1 MAQSGEVPFID
12 NGDGVNTGARAS
24 HIKQTMTAAQFLT
37 NDPVNDT
44 QRVVVRQSATGFEQG
59 IAAVA
64 GLMTAGPLGSLAA
77 WGALRGLQGKW
88 TPWFILGIP
97 AATVINIV
105 QIAALTPHMMNQ
117 ITNLIDSQEIAQEQV
132 YEPSLQ
138 RGEGYQTLENETDYF
153 INPAIKP
160 QPKQDVIPNGKA
172 FFKSGRTG
180 KEQLIGISIS
190 SRVNTNGHTVYD
202 AMWADGYDSSYV
214 FWSNGHAEIFSKDGG
229 GNTVRTAAQ
238 YERLQNGSVKIIAET
253 DAVTI
258 FPSFNPAT
266 N

>member
-1 MAQSGEVPFID
+1 
-12 NGDGVNTGARAS
+12 
-24 HIKQTMTAAQFLT
+24 
-37 NDPVNDT
+37 
-44 QRVVVRQSATGFEQG
+44 
-59 IAAVA
+59 
-64 GLMTAGPLGSLAA
+64 
-77 WGALRGLQGKW
+77 
-88 TPWFILGIP
+88 
-97 AATVINIV
+97 
-105 QIAALTPHMMNQ
+105 MNQ
-117 ITNLIDSQEIAQEQV
+117 MTNLIDSQETAQEQL
-132 YEPSLQ
+132 YEPTFQ
-138 RGEGYQTLENETDYF
+138 RGEEYQTLKTEKENY
-153 INPAIKP
+153 IGHAVKP
-160 QPKQDVIPNGKA
+160 QSKQEIIPNGKA

-180 KEQLIGISIS
+180 KEELIGISIS

-253 DAVTI
+253 NAVTI

>member
-1 MAQSGEVPFID
+1 MWFLTGTAMVCLS
-12 NGDGVNTGARAS
+12 GARAS
-24 HIKQTMTAAQFLT
+24 HINHHMTSTQVLT

-64 GLMTAGPLGSLAA
+64 GLLTAGPIGSIAA

-88 TPWFILGIP
+88 APWFIIGVP
-97 AATVINIV
+97 AATIINVV
-105 QIAALTPHMMNQ
+105 QIAALTPHLMNQ
-117 ITNLIDSQEIAQEQV
+117 IGNLSDSQETTQEQV
-132 YEPSLQ
+132 YMPNPTPDQGFKTTDSQ
-138 RGEGYQTLENETDYF
+138 YQEL
-153 INPAIKP
+153 INLRQPP
-160 QPKQDVIPNGKA
+160 QSTQEVIPNGKA

-180 KEQLIGISIS
+180 KEELISVSIS

-202 AMWADGYDSSYV
+202 AMWADGYNSSYV
-214 FWSNGHAEIFSKDGG
+214 FWSNGHAEIFSKDGE
-229 GNTVRTAAQ
+229 GNTVRTAAKF
-238 YERLQNGSVKIIAET
+238 ERLQNGSVKIDAET